1 MIGIFEFYLAV
12 SMIRLG
18 PRGNNLAVNNSN
30 KHREVKVMK
39 MTICRSPI

>member
-1 MIGIFEFYLAV
+1 MIGTKT
-12 SMIRLG
+12 
-18 PRGNNLAVNNSN
+18 NNLAVNNSN